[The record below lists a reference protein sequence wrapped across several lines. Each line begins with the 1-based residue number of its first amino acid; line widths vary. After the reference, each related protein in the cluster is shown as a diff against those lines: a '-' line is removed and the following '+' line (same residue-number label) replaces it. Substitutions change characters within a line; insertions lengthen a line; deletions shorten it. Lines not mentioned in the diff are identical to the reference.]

1 MKLDISCMQYM
12 SKEEFRVL
20 TAVEASADLCFWFLV
35 HCKQRML
42 SCVRVHVLI
51 TCAVLRG

>member
-20 TAVEASADLCFWFLV
+20 TAVEASDDFRSLV
-35 HCKQRML
+35 VEHCVKPL
-42 SCVRVHVLI
+42 LAIVDAIVC
-51 TCAVLRG
+51 